1 VCLDGQ
7 CADNLCGGVNCSAA
21 QVCVDDACV
30 DPACNSEACP
40 DGQTCIENAC
50 AESPCNGVVCPANQ
64 QCAVVVGT
72 AQCVSDWA
80 SVPVPDGG
88 PSDAFIEEDVGI
100 EDASAAPEDGG
111 SGDASVG
118 PDLGEDPV
126 DAGSGGEGSGDGG
139 GCTCNSAGKADVG
152 LLFPL
157 LLLPAMRLRRRS
169 RR

>member
-1 VCLDGQ
+1 
-7 CADNLCGGVNCSAA
+7 
-21 QVCVDDACV
+21 VDDACV
-30 DPACNSEACP
+30 DPACNAEECP
-40 DGQTCIENAC
+40 AGQTCIANAC
-50 AESPCNGVVCPANQ
+50 TESPCNGVVCPPNQ
-64 QCAVVVGT
+64 QCAVLVGT

-88 PSDAFIEEDVGI
+88 VPDAFIEEDVGV
-100 EDASAAPEDGG
+100 EDATAAPEDGG
-111 SGDASVG
+111 AGDATVV
-118 PDLGEDPV
+118 PDTGGEGRL

-157 LLLPAMRLRRRS
+157 LLVPAMRLRRRS